1 MGLAERLRT
10 EILYNNAPGG
20 GDMGIVSGCVDW
32 EQVRREKN
40 PLTVRDQFAMSII
53 QGMAANDYWA
63 QNINGEQTSM
73 DGAARVAYQMANAMI
88 RARGR

>member
-1 MGLAERLRT
+1 
-10 EILYNNAPGG
+10 
-20 GDMGIVSGCVDW
+20 MGIVSGCVDW

-63 QNINGEQTSM
+63 QNINGEQIAM
-73 DGAARVAYQMANAMI
+73 DGAARVAYQMADAMI